1 MNTNHIL
8 KDGKVWGL
16 VVGAFAGG
24 VALGYFL
31 GKRDGDV
38 FVVPAE
44 VLEPEQEVAAIFVQG
59 VIVDAA
65 EYSTG
70 TTLVLEEPDT
80 APSWQEELDVEV
92 DESVAAAVV
101 VNVFANDNPNWDY
114 EVEQSQR
121 SKDKPYIISQAE
133 YLVDEMDYRQETLT
147 YYRGDDILADMT
159 DTPLF
164 NYKETTGELKFGHGS
179 NDPNVVF
186 VRNDKLE
193 MEWEILLHSGRF
205 EVEVLGYEADAQM
218 DNELRHSAPMK
229 FRSRD

>member
-1 MNTNHIL
+1 METNHIL
-8 KDGKVWGL
+8 KNGKVWGL

-24 VALGYFL
+24 FAIGYFL
-31 GKRDGDV
+31 GKRDGNV

-44 VLEPEQEVAAIFVQG
+44 VLKSEEVVSVFNQG
-59 VIVDAA
+59 VDLDTNHYEPSRILD
-65 EYSTG
+65 Y
-70 TTLVLEEPDT
+70 EEPDT
-80 APSWQEELDVEV
+80 TPSGQEELNVV
-92 DESVAAAVV
+92 ADESVAAAVV

-114 EVEQSQR
+114 DLEQSQR
-121 SKDKPYIISQAE
+121 SKDKPYVISQAE

-186 VRNDKLE
+186 VRNDNLE

-205 EVEVLGYEADAQM
+205 QVEVLGFEAEMQI
-218 DNELRHSAPMK
+218 DNEIRHSAPMK